1 MKRTFHNFFER
12 VKLNKKSQFHLK
24 RKTVFPTITL
34 NTVSY
39 VRLNYN
45 KLFRWQVFFLKLNIL
60 IADPCKLIQD
70 GLGFG
75 ISRCGFRIP
84 STVFRI
90 RSQWNL
96 DSGFESLTGF
106 GIPSAELR
114 IPKPRIADSTSKNF
128 PD

>member
-24 RKTVFPTITL
+24 RKKVFPTITL

-45 KLFRWQVFFLKLNIL
+45 KLFRWQVFFLKLNI

-84 STVFRI
+84 STVFGI
-90 RSQWNL
+90 RS
-96 DSGFESLTGF
+96 
-106 GIPSAELR
+106 
-114 IPKPRIADSTSKNF
+114 
-128 PD
+128 